1 MFLEMLH
8 HAVAQLLFI
17 STRYRRYI
25 QTVVSFLTT
34 RDKLLDED
42 GQGKL
47 KRVLKYLKGTKY
59 MKLTLRVDYLSV
71 VRWFVYA
78 SSNKMS
84 IKGAIQVS

>member
-1 MFLEMLH
+1 M
-8 HAVAQLLFI
+8 
-17 STRYRRYI
+17 
-25 QTVVSFLTT
+25 VSFLTT

>member
-1 MFLEMLH
+1 M
-8 HAVAQLLFI
+8 
-17 STRYRRYI
+17 
-25 QTVVSFLTT
+25 VSFLTT
-34 RDKLLDED
+34 IDKRLDED

-47 KRVLKYLKGTKY
+47 KRVLKYLKVNKY
-59 MKLTLRVDYLSV
+59 MKLTFRVDYLSV